1 MKKEQLR
8 SLEQQCRS
16 NDFDLF
22 YGDATAISERGYV
35 PYGWQFKG
43 EDVCIEVGRG
53 NKVTVFGFYNA
64 NNEFHYW
71 TQKENLDGIRM
82 QEIFEEFILRIKR
95 PTVIVL
101 DNASI
106 HKTKAIKRVMADWQ
120 KQGLYLFFLPPY
132 SPHLNPIERLWKEIK
147 EGWILPEDYRTKE
160 HLFYAVDRI
169 CNAVG
174 KEIKLDMSI

>member
-1 MKKEQLR
+1 M
-8 SLEQQCRS
+8 
-16 NDFDLF
+16 
-22 YGDATAISERGYV
+22 

-43 EDVCIEVGRG
+43 EEVSIKVNRS
-53 NKVTVFGFYNA
+53 NKVVVFGLYTTD
-64 NNEFHYW
+64 NEFHHW
-71 TQKENLDGIRM
+71 TQNETLTGARM
-82 QEIFEEFILRIKR
+82 QEIFEEFILQIKR

-106 HKTKAIKRVMADWQ
+106 HKTKAIKKVMDDWQ
-120 KQGLYLFFLPPY
+120 RQGLYLFFLPPY

-147 EGWILPEDYRTKE
+147 EGWLLPEDYLTKE

-174 KEIKLDMSI
+174 KEVKLNFSK